1 MSNLVKL
8 IGIHGTVVFATPE
21 KAQRLQT
28 MQGYRVAD
36 ESPAEDVSEASTST
50 PEVKKAPRGRPKKQV

>member
-8 IGIHGTVVFATPE
+8 IGVHGTVVFATPE

-28 MQGYRVAD
+28 MQGYRVVD
-36 ESPAEDVSEASTST
+36 ESASEEVSEPVT
-50 PEVKKAPRGRPKKQV
+50 PKRGRPKKV